1 MCLVWLVGVAFVLA
15 GSRWGLLAE
24 WVVWLLAKGG
34 LLLSGR
40 LAVTAILG
48 VLAAL
53 GALLRHG
60 LCAGERSRKARG
72 GNWVRCRREALG
84 FLCGWETF
92 CGSLCGC
99 GWQRSPWVGNW
110 RVLGRLGTCLWLLTV
125 AVNIF
130 LACTSQAESTKLDRG
145 AVNFTVAWHTDS
157 FFLVENATLVAWNA
171 WCRDSSLQS

>member
-60 LCAGERSRKARG
+60 LCAREGRREARC

-84 FLCGWETF
+84 FLCGW
-92 CGSLCGC
+92 
-99 GWQRSPWVGNW
+99 
-110 RVLGRLGTCLWLLTV
+110 
-125 AVNIF
+125 
-130 LACTSQAESTKLDRG
+130 
-145 AVNFTVAWHTDS
+145 
-157 FFLVENATLVAWNA
+157 
-171 WCRDSSLQS
+171 